1 MCSHVLGELHLW
13 CVPMFLGSYT
23 HLEVLGNRVFVR
35 GYIGEEDLHTE
46 GLVGAEWEAAWPG
59 QVIRQFCYVSLKLSK
74 CCKGNGASENTG
86 VVWIH
91 LNTCVY
97 T

>member
-1 MCSHVLGELHLW
+1 
-13 CVPMFLGSYT
+13 MFPGSYT
-23 HLEVLGNRVFVR
+23 HLQVLGDRVFVR

-46 GLVGAEWEAAWPG
+46 GLVGAEGETAGPRQVVG
-59 QVIRQFCYVSLKLSK
+59 QLRYVSLELSK
-74 CCKGNGASENTG
+74 CCKGNGASENIG

-91 LNTCVY
+91 LNTCGY